1 MALTLQQCPV
11 CFNHY
16 RSTPDGKLCRHGG
29 KVKGQEC
36 SGSRKKV
43 DPLGARAASPL
54 VDGRAEVY
62 DHIPK
67 PCRKKFAHD
76 LNALLTAVC
85 NDPGDPVHWVRLHC
99 FVPYVLQKTS
109 RGGRRGN
116 LSSAVRLVCSPEGLA
131 ESSPA
136 TFDKLCS
143 IHPKISV
150 DRRVFPALTL
160 TAGCVSPAEMLRAV
174 KSFKNGSSGG
184 LDGLRL
190 QHLKDVFS
198 GSLPIDD
205 TLNSLTQFINLI
217 LSGACPLSVRRLPKL
232 MYFLRTSK
240 YIDPSKLGEF
250 DGALRTALSSI
261 CNVQRFLRVCVLEN
275 IQLNADMCNERHFV
289 LVAACQN
296 SFHVKCVGLNGLS
309 DEAFEVT
316 RGFDS
321 FKWFCDI
328 CLKKLCNVKTLSN
341 IVSDNNDEINLK
353 VEKIIERNG
362 FLKNELKLLKE
373 MLNSNSAKLDSPD
386 RPVSKLSA
394 EISTFKSDLKSSF
407 ATVVGQEVKKNIECV
422 NLDVKTVKRKLT
434 EQSI

>member
-1 MALTLQQCPV
+1 MTRQMYLLLQI
-11 CFNHY
+11 
-16 RSTPDGKLCRHGG
+16 
-29 KVKGQEC
+29 
-36 SGSRKKV
+36 
-43 DPLGARAASPL
+43 
-54 VDGRAEVY
+54 DGRAEVY

-217 LSGACPLSVRRLPKL
+217 LSGACPLSLSELKFALGRVSCLLAHDALTIIRNAFSLPKL

-261 CNVQRFLRVCVLEN
+261 CNVQ
-275 IQLNADMCNERHFV
+275 
-289 LVAACQN
+289 CQN